1 MASYSFITEQKH
13 FWFDSSTAFVVIFP
27 KTTIRVSFCEVLL
40 RLGCV
45 YENEKKKTSAVR
57 AARSESIVIHLFI
70 IYLIT
75 FTTAEKQAVVAVAQ
89 QSKAPN

>member
-1 MASYSFITEQKH
+1 MNGLEIWGKGSPLASR
-13 FWFDSSTAFVVIFP
+13 AG
-27 KTTIRVSFCEVLL
+27 VLYGTSKFGL
-40 RLGCV
+40 LTSKRTSNKCMKL
-45 YENEKKKTSAVR
+45 KKKTRAVR